1 MEKEYLKL
9 YKHYSEIY
17 GQNTC
22 IFLMVGKF
30 YEMYDRINKETG
42 EPNTSMLRAVEL
54 LNIQLT
60 PPNPDKGKDYYFAG
74 VPVESLHKYSA
85 VLTKQNW
92 TVVVCDQVK
101 NDTGKVVDRPA
112 VRILSPGT
120 HYETATADAPF
131 VAAIWLE
138 ERNWQS
144 GESPAYAIVFFDL
157 TTGITTGFQGLTT
170 GTADVWSAD
179 TLVQAIQIHNP
190 REIIVFWRGDAMSR
204 PNETLLRSRIGG
216 TQALLH
222 IRNAGPQ
229 DQGAFEKD
237 LVRQDFL
244 KRHYAPKTMLPI
256 LNYLHLQDS
265 PQTERALI
273 CLLRF
278 IEDHIPSCLEHLQS
292 FVPWTPKGRVH
303 LGNNALTQ
311 LNMTSQ
317 RVEDSVLGLFSKTIT
332 PLGKRAI
339 RNRILTP
346 ISEITVLEDRYA
358 KIAHLQALQKPQ
370 RQQLDRFLQDLYD
383 FPRIHRKILTY
394 TVTAADILQLDQS
407 YGRIK
412 DLAVMFHGTVFEMPT
427 ASLEQFLI
435 LRKTFLEL
443 FDLEK
448 AKTISAMSLGYE
460 DMYCL
465 KDTVAPNTALIEKDL
480 TAIRTEIQDR
490 IHRLAEWASLNPADL
505 WIESGRETQAYSIA
519 GKQKEL
525 NKLKTILSRR
535 VADTKTDDKVISVT
549 VRARQENVARLD
561 GCPLQDPT
569 VVIKKTSGGS
579 VESPYLEA
587 IHWKVL
593 ALRKKL
599 HQEGEKELAAVCL
612 ALAEKAENGLWE
624 LLETWVAE
632 IDVGLCLAKVAE
644 ARGFCRPI
652 LVENATCASVDVEGL
667 RHPLI
672 ESTASRVQYVQ
683 HKVSLGQT
691 DSSQGWLVYGMNA
704 SGKSSLMKAVG
715 IAVLLAQAGSYV
727 PASSIKL
734 SPFRAVLTRILN
746 QDNLWAG
753 LSSFAVEMSE
763 LRDILWRADSYS
775 LVLGDELCSGTESV
789 SATALVASG
798 IQHLLKRES
807 RFIFATHLHG
817 LMDLPQIAENKKLG
831 IWHLKVNYDAAR
843 DVLVYDRTLHKG
855 PGMSI
860 YGIEVA
866 RALHLPPDFLETAM
880 KTRRAILG
888 EKTEEESVGSAW
900 NPNIIRKACE
910 ICGEKVVRN
919 LEVHHIRE
927 RKETK
932 GAKHFADGSARDAVS
947 NLAVLCETCHDK
959 HHAGKLEIVHM
970 VQTSAGEMRIP
981 TKPVEQVSEISSGSE
996 SDEKD
1001 ERKATILNTLQKQ
1014 PNVPL
1019 RRIKYE
1025 LETNYGIVVS
1035 EATLRKYRK
1044 K

>member
-30 YEMYDRINKETG
+30 YEMYDRINKDTG

-74 VPVESLHKYSA
+74 VPEQSLHKYAA
-85 VLTKQNW
+85 VLTKHNW

-101 NDTGKVVDRPA
+101 NDSGKVVERPA
-112 VRILSPGT
+112 ARILSPGT
-120 HYETATADAPF
+120 HYETATADAPY

-138 ERNWQS
+138 ERNWQAA
-144 GESPAYAIVFFDL
+144 ESPAYAVVFFDL
-157 TTGITTGFQGLTT
+157 TTGITTGFQGVTT

-190 REIIVFWRGDAMSR
+190 REIVVFWRGDTLSR
-204 PNETLLRSRIGG
+204 PNDTLLRSRIGG
-216 TQALLH
+216 PQALLH
-222 IRNAGPQ
+222 VRNASPN
-229 DQGAFEKD
+229 DQGAFEKE
-237 LVRQDFL
+237 LVRHDFL

-265 PQTERALI
+265 PLTERALI

-278 IEDHIPSCLEHLQS
+278 IEDHIPSVLEHLQA

-311 LNMTSQ
+311 LNMTTQ

-346 ISEITVLEDRYA
+346 ISDIEVLEGRYR
-358 KIAHLQALQKPQ
+358 KIAHLQAIQKTQ

-394 TVTAADILQLDQS
+394 TVSAADILQLDQS
-407 YGRIK
+407 YGRMK
-412 DLAVMFHGTVFEMPT
+412 DLAVMFHGTEFEMPT
-427 ASLEQFLI
+427 ALFEQFLV
-435 LRKTFLEL
+435 LRKAFLEL

-448 AKTISAMSLGYE
+448 AKTISSLSLGYE
-460 DMYCL
+460 DMYCM
-465 KDTVAPNTALIEKDL
+465 KDGVAPETAKVETELR
-480 TAIRTEIQDR
+480 AIREDIQDHIR
-490 IHRLAEWASLNPADL
+490 QLAEWASLNPADL

-535 VADTKTDDKVISVT
+535 VTDTKTDDKIISVT
-549 VRARQENVARLD
+549 VRAKQENVARLD
-561 GCPLQDPT
+561 GSPLPDLS

-593 ALRKKL
+593 ALRKRL
-599 HQEGEKELAAVCL
+599 HQEGEKELATVCL
-612 ALAEKAENGLWE
+612 RLAEKAEGGLWDF
-624 LLETWVAE
+624 LESWVSE
-632 IDVGLCLAKVAE
+632 IDMSLCIAKVSE
-644 ARGFCRPI
+644 ARAFCRPT
-652 LVENATCASVDVEGL
+652 LLQNETCASLEVEGL

-672 ESTASRVQYVQ
+672 EASASRVQYIQ
-683 HKVSLGQT
+683 HSVSLGT
-691 DSSQGWLVYGMNA
+691 NTNSQGWLVYGMNA

-715 IAVLLAQAGSYV
+715 IATLLAQAGAYV
-727 PASSIKL
+727 PATSFKL
-734 SPFRAVLTRILN
+734 APFRAVLTRILN

-763 LRDILWRADSYS
+763 LRDILWRADAFS

-798 IQHLLKRES
+798 IEHLLKRQS

-817 LMDLPQIAENKKLG
+817 LMDLPQIAKNKQLG

-843 DVLVYDRTLHKG
+843 DILVYDRTLHEG
-855 PGMSI
+855 PGASI

-888 EKTEEESVGSAW
+888 EKTEEESTGSAW

-910 ICGEKVVRN
+910 ICGNKVVRN

-927 RKETK
+927 RKEAK

-947 NLAVLCETCHDK
+947 NLAVLCEICHDK
-959 HHAGKLEIVHM
+959 HHAGKLEIQAM
-970 VQTSAGEMRIP
+970 VQTSAGEQRLPLVPKP
-981 TKPVEQVSEISSGSE
+981 TEIDASTGSE

-1001 ERKATILNTLQKQ
+1001 ERKMTILNTLQKQ

-1025 LETNYGIVVS
+1025 LETNYGIIVS
-1035 EATLRKYRK
+1035 EATLRKFRK
-1044 K
+1044 A